1 MRAKTPVL
9 VLALVLMFLQR
20 AAAASAKAEE
30 KVPPKRVSSKK
41 FPRHGNHRDCG

>member
-20 AAAASAKAEE
+20 AAAASAKAEKKSPAQTGIVE
-30 KVPPKRVSSKK
+30 KVPQTRKP
-41 FPRHGNHRDCG
+41 